1 MMKLFMANNKLL
13 VDTSWFKAFV
23 DKRDDFHQQ
32 AVLQFNK
39 IENDKLQLITTNFIL
54 DESYTLIRKRVSK
67 LESFKFRE
75 LISGLTGVLSLV
87 RVTPKDENDAWSWF
101 ENDWSDLSFTDST
114 SFAVMKRLGLKDV
127 ATFDK
132 HFSRAGFTIF
142 K

>member
-1 MMKLFMANNKLL
+1 MKLFMANNRLF

-23 DKRDDFHQQ
+23 DRRDDFHQQ

-39 IENDKLQLITTNFIL
+39 IENDKLQLVTTNFIL
-54 DESYTLIRKRVSK
+54 DEAYTLIRKRVSK

-75 LISGLTGVLSLV
+75 LISGLTGVLSLI

-127 ATFDK
+127 ATFDE
-132 HFSRAGFTIF
+132 HFARAGFTIF